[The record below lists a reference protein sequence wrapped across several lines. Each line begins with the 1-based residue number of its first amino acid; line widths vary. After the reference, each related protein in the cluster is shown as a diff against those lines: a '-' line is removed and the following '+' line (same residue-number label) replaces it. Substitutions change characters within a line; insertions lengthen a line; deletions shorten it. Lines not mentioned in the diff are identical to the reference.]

1 VLQGDLDEAIA
12 HLKTAVALNPE
23 SPTFHN
29 NLGSLYL
36 KKKMYAEAEKE
47 IRTALSFERS
57 VPIQNAHFNLGLL
70 YEERGEILLAIEEY
84 KKEQET
90 SPFNHKPDFN
100 LGLLYSKS
108 KELDKSIKELESC
121 IEKNDKFADA
131 YVFLA
136 KANMDSGKNLT
147 EAAELAEKGLSLNPE
162 KNVAIL
168 GHFVLADIYNR
179 LGRSEESRQH
189 VNKARNLQNTT

>member
-1 VLQGDLDEAIA
+1 
-12 HLKTAVALNPE
+12 
-23 SPTFHN
+23 
-29 NLGSLYL
+29 
-36 KKKMYAEAEKE
+36 
-47 IRTALSFERS
+47 
-57 VPIQNAHFNLGLL
+57 
-70 YEERGEILLAIEEY
+70 LAIESY

-90 SPFNHKPDFN
+90 SPYNHKPDFN
-100 LGLLYSKS
+100 LGLLYSKT
-108 KELDKSIKELESC
+108 KEVDKSIKELESC
-121 IEKNDKFADA
+121 IQKNDKFPDS

-136 KANMDSGKNLT
+136 KANMDSGKDLI